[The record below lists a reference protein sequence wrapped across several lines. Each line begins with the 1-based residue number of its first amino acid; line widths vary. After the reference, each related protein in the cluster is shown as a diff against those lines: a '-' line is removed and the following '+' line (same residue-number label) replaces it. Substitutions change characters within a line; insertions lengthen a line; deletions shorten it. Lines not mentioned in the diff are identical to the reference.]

1 MITVMRIRPED
12 TDRYRAV
19 RLGTLEDAPSAFATT
34 LEEAQRFPDE
44 VWRQRVSD
52 AAGGPDSTLFL
63 AVDAQG
69 VDVGMVAAIRNTV
82 DPSTAE
88 LISMWVAPSARRSG
102 AGAELVRRVIE
113 WASESGYRRVEL
125 WVTRGNEA
133 AERLYRGLATTET
146 GDVKPL
152 PSDPCKDERRM
163 RLELEAQTS

>member
-1 MITVMRIRPED
+1 
-12 TDRYRAV
+12 
-19 RLGTLEDAPSAFATT
+19 
-34 LEEAQRFPDE
+34 
-44 VWRQRVSD
+44 
-52 AAGGPDSTLFL
+52 
-63 AVDAQG
+63 
-69 VDVGMVAAIRNTV
+69 MVAAIRNAV

-102 AGAELVRRVIE
+102 AGAELVRHVIE

-133 AERLYRGLATTET
+133 AERLYRGLGFTET